1 MSIQLVRISVEE
13 AENIW
18 KMQIKAFYHL
28 YEKYC
33 DTETLEK
40 TLSDEIAIFWNLN
53 F

>member
-1 MSIQLVRISVEE
+1 MSIQLVRIGVEE

-33 DTETLEK
+33 DTETSPAKEELDK
-40 TLSDEIAIFWNLN
+40 IIFGQMKN
-53 F
+53 